1 MKKKLHAGPAPIG
14 EVLARYLK
22 SQGLDSKLRGALVIR
37 TWDRAL
43 GPLAARARAV
53 RFRDGELVVEV
64 DSAPHLA
71 ELSSFT
77 GENYRRAV
85 NQTLGR
91 EVVKNVTFQRK
102 R

>member
-1 MKKKLHAGPAPIG
+1 MRSDRRGPAPIG
-14 EVLARYLK
+14 EVLGRYFK
-22 SQGLDSKLRGALVIR
+22 RHGLDAKLRGAAVIR
-37 TWDRAL
+37 TWDRTV

-53 RFRDGELVVEV
+53 RFKDGELIVEV

-71 ELSSFT
+71 ELTSFT

-85 NQTLGR
+85 NRALGR
-91 EVVKNVTFQRK
+91 EAVERVTFQRK